1 MVERIYEYLES
12 ADVVIADISDLNPMV
27 MYELGFVHGAR
38 RPAVI
43 IADDLPSVPFDVAS
57 LQLVRYGESI
67 GELHAFEREMENV
80 FDAALRDPDSFAR
93 RPTTRLDIDR
103 LFISYSHRDREVL
116 DRLMVHLRPLEREGL
131 VDAWNDTRIDAGARW
146 KEEVE
151 KALDHARA
159 AILLVSADFLAS
171 DFIVDNELP
180 PLLQNAERKGTK
192 IIPVII
198 KPCRYMRDE
207 ALRHLQAINDPSHP
221 LMSLSEV
228 DQEHLLDSI
237 AAAVEQAM
245 RPLE

>member
-1 MVERIYEYLES
+1 MERIYEQLES
-12 ADVVIADISDLNPMV
+12 ADVVIADISNLNPSV

-38 RPAVI
+38 RPVI
-43 IADDLPSVPFDVAS
+43 IIANDLPHMPFDVAS
-57 LQLVRYGESI
+57 LRLVRYGEDVA
-67 GELHAFEREMENV
+67 ELHAFEREMAKV
-80 FDAALRDPDSFAR
+80 FDAALREPESFAR

-116 DRLMVHLRPLEREGL
+116 NRLMVHLRPLEREGL
-131 VDAWNDTRIDAGARW
+131 VDVWNDTRIDAGARW

-159 AILLVSADFLAS
+159 AILLISADFLAS
-171 DFIVDNELP
+171 DFIIDNELP

-198 KPCRYMRDE
+198 KPCRYKRDA

-228 DQEHLLDSI
+228 DQEQLLDNI
-237 AAAVEQAM
+237 AEAVEQAM
-245 RPLE
+245 RPLQ